1 MLTAAIAT
9 AVAVLLGLLYLV
21 RLGGRLVRRGSWW
34 IGERTEADLA
44 QLFVFV
50 PARTLLFWTVL
61 VVGLVTA
68 AGLLLHMGWPLVLAL
83 VVVTAVAPRIMVVTV
98 RRARRHRLAAQLPD
112 ALALWAGLLRSGQGV
127 TAALSQVS
135 SRQPEPLGAELRL
148 ALSEHRLGLPL
159 GASIS
164 ALRDRVGVP
173 DLRMLATLLQLHRD
187 FGGNLAE
194 AMDRLAGTLRARL
207 AMETR
212 IRSLTAQGRLQGLV
226 VGALP
231 LLLAG
236 VLSVMEPVA
245 MQAMVSTPAGWAA
258 MAVVAALEVA
268 GFVMIRR
275 IVNIDV

>member
-1 MLTAAIAT
+1 MLITTVAT
-9 AVAVLLGLLYLV
+9 AVAVLLGLMCLARLV
-21 RLGGRLVRRGSWW
+21 GRLVRRGSWW

-50 PARTLLFWTVL
+50 TARTLLLWTAL
-61 VVGLVTA
+61 VVALVTA
-68 AGLLLHMGWPLVLAL
+68 AGALLHMGWPLVLTL
-83 VVVTAVAPRIMVVTV
+83 VAATAVAPRIMVANMRRV
-98 RRARRHRLAAQLPD
+98 RRRRLAAQLPD
-112 ALALWAGLLRSGQGV
+112 AISLWAGLLRSGQAV

-135 SRQPEPLGAELRL
+135 SRQPEPLGAELKL
-148 ALSEHRLGLPL
+148 ALAEHRLGMSL

-173 DLRMLATLLQLHRD
+173 DLRMLATLLQVHRD
-187 FGGNLAE
+187 LGGNLAE
-194 AMDRLAGTLRARL
+194 AMDRLAATLRARL
-207 AMETR
+207 AMEAR

-231 LLLAG
+231 LLLAA
-236 VLSVMEPVA
+236 VLSLMEPAA
-245 MQAMVSTPAGWAA
+245 MHAMVSTPAGWAA

-268 GFVMIRR
+268 GFLMIRR

>member
-1 MLTAAIAT
+1 MLTTTFAT
-9 AVAVLLGLLYLV
+9 AMAVLLGLMCLARLV
-21 RLGGRLVRRGSWW
+21 GRLVRRGSWW

-50 PARTLLFWTVL
+50 TARTLLLWTAL
-61 VVGLVTA
+61 VVALVTA
-68 AGLLLHMGWPLVLAL
+68 AGALLHMGWPLVLTL
-83 VVVTAVAPRIMVVTV
+83 VAATAVAPRIMVANMRRV
-98 RRARRHRLAAQLPD
+98 RRRRLAAQLPD
-112 ALALWAGLLRSGQGV
+112 AISLWAGLLRSGQAV

-135 SRQPEPLGAELRL
+135 SRQPEPLGAELKL
-148 ALSEHRLGLPL
+148 ALAEHRLGMSL

-173 DLRMLATLLQLHRD
+173 DLRMLATLLQVHRD
-187 FGGNLAE
+187 LGGNLAE
-194 AMDRLAGTLRARL
+194 AMDRLAATLRARL
-207 AMETR
+207 AMEAR

-231 LLLAG
+231 LLLAA
-236 VLSVMEPVA
+236 VLSLMEPAA
-245 MQAMVSTPAGWAA
+245 MHAMVSTPAGWAA

-268 GFVMIRR
+268 GFLMIRR